1 VAADGTFWAYLLPIR
16 NIVVHTALWIALA
29 FAWNVNHSRNSALFS
44 LKDRRL
50 KDSRMHQPIATAPVV
65 RRKRKKWKRWVF
77 LGVGVLIVAAIV
89 LIIRQGSKPVPITT
103 EKAAIRDLTQLVSA
117 TGKIRPKLE
126 VKISPEVA
134 GEIIAM
140 PVVVGQKVKK
150 GDPLLKIKPDNYIAA
165 VKQTVAALSAA
176 EAASLQIK
184 AQMLNDELDLRRAK
198 DLYAKKLMSEADYK
212 AAETKS
218 QVSASSYEASIHQI
232 DVAKSNLDSNKE
244 LLAKCQIFSPIDG
257 AISVLSSEIGERV
270 VATGTFA
277 GTEVM
282 RVADLGT
289 MEARVDVNENDV
301 VNVEIGEPVRIRVDA
316 YNGKELK
323 GTVRQI
329 ASTATVKSEGTQ
341 QEVTNFEVRITVD
354 NPDVELRP
362 GMSASVDIETQTVK
376 HVVSVPIQSVTI
388 RSKEGGKTAE
398 QLKESRQRN
407 MGISETEA
415 DKQVRRELQ
424 RVVFIKEGPKVRMA
438 PVTTGIADN
447 NYVEIRSGI
456 KDGDEVISGS
466 YTAINK
472 ELKDGTQV
480 EIEKPKSGR

>member
-1 VAADGTFWAYLLPIR
+1 
-16 NIVVHTALWIALA
+16 
-29 FAWNVNHSRNSALFS
+29 
-44 LKDRRL
+44 
-50 KDSRMHQPIATAPVV
+50 MHQPIATAPVV
-65 RRKRKKWKRWVF
+65 KRKRKKWKRWV
-77 LGVGVLIVAAIV
+77 LLAVGVLIVVAIV
-89 LIIRQGSKPVPITT
+89 LAVRQGPKPVSITT

-117 TGKIRPKLE
+117 TGKIRPKVE

-134 GEIIAM
+134 GEIIEM

-150 GDPLLKIKPDNYIAA
+150 GDLLVKIKPDNYIAA
-165 VKQTVAALSAA
+165 VKQTEAALSAA

-184 AQMLNDELDLRRAK
+184 AQKLNDELDLRRAR
-198 DLYAKKLMSEADYK
+198 DLYAKKLMSESDYK

-218 QVSASSYEASIHQI
+218 QVSAASYEASIHQI
-232 DVAKSNLDSNKE
+232 DVAKSNLDSNRE

-270 VATGTFA
+270 VATGSFA

-301 VNVEIGEPVRIRVDA
+301 VNVEVGEPVRIRVDA
-316 YNGKELK
+316 YNGKDLK

-376 HVVSVPIQSVTI
+376 HVLSAPIQSVTI

-398 QLKESRQRN
+398 QLKESRQRD

-424 RVVFIKEGPKVRMA
+424 RVVFVKEGQKVEMV

-447 NYVEIRSGI
+447 NYVEIRSGL
-456 KDGDEVISGS
+456 KEGDEVVSGS
-466 YTAINK
+466 YRAISK
-472 ELKDGTQV
+472 DLKDGTRV
-480 EIEKPKSGR
+480 EIEKPKTDQKP

>member
-1 VAADGTFWAYLLPIR
+1 
-16 NIVVHTALWIALA
+16 
-29 FAWNVNHSRNSALFS
+29 
-44 LKDRRL
+44 
-50 KDSRMHQPIATAPVV
+50 MHQPIATTSVV
-65 RRKRKKWKRWVF
+65 RRKRKKWKRWM
-77 LGVGVLIVAAIV
+77 LLAVGLLIVVAIV
-89 LIIRQGSKPVPITT
+89 LAAWRGAKPVSITT

-117 TGKIRPKLE
+117 TGKIRPKVE

-134 GEIIAM
+134 GEIIEM

-150 GDPLLKIKPDNYIAA
+150 GDLLVKIKPDNYIAA
-165 VKQTVAALSAA
+165 VKQTEAALSAA

-184 AQMLNDELDLRRAK
+184 AQKLNDELDLRRAR
-198 DLYAKKLMSEADYK
+198 DLYAKRLMSESDYK

-218 QVSASSYEASIHQI
+218 QVSAASYEASLHQI
-232 DVAKSNLDSNKE
+232 DVAKSNLDSNRE
-244 LLAKCQIFSPIDG
+244 LLAKCQIFAPIDG

-270 VATGTFA
+270 VATGSFA

-301 VNVEIGEPVRIRVDA
+301 VNVEVGEPVRIRVDA
-316 YNGKELK
+316 YNGKDLK

-376 HVVSVPIQSVTI
+376 HVLSVPIQSVTI

-398 QLKESRQRN
+398 QLKQSRQRD

-424 RVVFIKEGPKVRMA
+424 RVVFVKEGQKVRMV

-447 NYVEIRSGI
+447 NYVEIRSGL
-456 KDGDEVISGS
+456 KEGDEIVSGS
-466 YTAINK
+466 YTAISK
-472 ELKDGTQV
+472 ELKDGARV
-480 EIEKPKSGR
+480 EIEKPKSDQKP

>member
-1 VAADGTFWAYLLPIR
+1 
-16 NIVVHTALWIALA
+16 
-29 FAWNVNHSRNSALFS
+29 
-44 LKDRRL
+44 
-50 KDSRMHQPIATAPVV
+50 M
-65 RRKRKKWKRWVF
+65 
-77 LGVGVLIVAAIV
+77 IVAVIV
-89 LIIRQGSKPVPITT
+89 FIITQGPNPVPITT
-103 EKAAIRDLTQLVSA
+103 EKAAFRDLTQLVSA
-117 TGKIRPKLE
+117 TGKIRPKVE

-134 GEIIAM
+134 GEIIEM

-150 GDPLLKIKPDNYIAA
+150 GDLLVKIKPDNYIAA
-165 VKQTVAALSAA
+165 VKQTEAALSAA

-184 AQMLNDELDLRRAK
+184 AQMLNDERDLRRAK

-218 QVSASSYEASIHQI
+218 QVSASSYEASVDQI
-232 DVAKSNLDSNKE
+232 NVAKSNLDSNKD

-257 AISVLSSEIGERV
+257 AVSVLSSEIGERV
-270 VATGTFA
+270 VATGSFA

-301 VNVEIGEPVRIRVDA
+301 VNVEVGEPVRIRVDA

-354 NPDVELRP
+354 KPDVELRP

-398 QLKESRQRN
+398 QLKESRQRD

-424 RVVFIKEGPKVRMA
+424 RVVFVKEGQNVRMV

-447 NYVEIRSGI
+447 NYVEVRSGI
-456 KDGDEVISGS
+456 KDGDEVVSGS
-466 YTAINK
+466 YTAISK
-472 ELKDGTQV
+472 ELKDGKRV
-480 EIEKPKSGR
+480 EIEKPKSGG

>member
-1 VAADGTFWAYLLPIR
+1 
-16 NIVVHTALWIALA
+16 
-29 FAWNVNHSRNSALFS
+29 
-44 LKDRRL
+44 
-50 KDSRMHQPIATAPVV
+50 MHQPIATSPAV

-89 LIIRQGSKPVPITT
+89 LIIRQGPKPVPITT

-117 TGKIRPKLE
+117 TGKIRPKVE

-134 GEIIAM
+134 GEIIEM

-150 GDPLLKIKPDNYIAA
+150 GDLLVKIKPDNYIAA
-165 VKQTVAALSAA
+165 VKQTEAALSAA
-176 EAASLQIK
+176 QAASLQIK

-212 AAETKS
+212 AADTKS

-270 VATGTFA
+270 VATGSFA

-301 VNVEIGEPVRIRVDA
+301 VNVEVGEPVRIRVDA

-362 GMSASVDIETQTVK
+362 GMSASVDVETQTVK

-398 QLKESRQRN
+398 QLKENRQRD

-424 RVVFIKEGPKVRMA
+424 RVVFVKEGQKVRMV
-438 PVTTGIADN
+438 PVTTGISDN

-456 KDGDEVISGS
+456 KDGDDVVSGS
-466 YTAINK
+466 YTAISK
-472 ELKDGTQV
+472 ELKDGKQV
-480 EIEKPKSGR
+480 EIEKPKSGS